1 MSLGRLLRS
10 FAKSFAREE
19 EEEEEEEEESACGVE
34 EPDGSPDTDISIA
47 AGPPETRADRST
59 PNALS

>member
-19 EEEEEEEEESACGVE
+19 KEVEEEESACGVE